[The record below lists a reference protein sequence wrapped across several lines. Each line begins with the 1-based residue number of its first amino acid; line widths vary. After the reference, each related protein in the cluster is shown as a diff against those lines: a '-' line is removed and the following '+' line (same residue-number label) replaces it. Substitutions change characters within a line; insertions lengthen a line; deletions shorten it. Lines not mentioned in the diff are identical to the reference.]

1 MYWFVLGFVSSS
13 IIGTGVEFL
22 LEEDTKL
29 YGFLVCLVALVIS
42 YQLNIWCLSL
52 LVSFSA
58 IEWGVS
64 DSVPRDFPW
73 LGLTIPVALATFFV
87 CERIFPG
94 LHETKLIGSRG
105 LFLES
110 TAELTVF
117 HQLSL
122 SIASAMCDRTS
133 EILFENVNVYAVLGT
148 GLGLAILTAIM
159 MPCNIWSLV
168 SFSVAASGFSVG
180 TSALPSVLTS
190 NSLIRAVFGV
200 LLGIWGL
207 FLPVAIHL
215 FNKDW
220 KYVTAVDWEL

>member
-1 MYWFVLGFVSSS
+1 MYWFIIGFVSSS
-13 IIGTGVEFL
+13 IIGSGVEFL
-22 LEEDTKL
+22 LDDLKL
-29 YGFLVCLVALVIS
+29 YGFLVCFVALLVS
-42 YQLNIWCLSL
+42 FQLNIWCLSL

-58 IEWGVS
+58 IEFGLS
-64 DSVPRDFPW
+64 DSVPREYPW
-73 LGLTIPVALATFFV
+73 LGLTIPVALVTFLI

-105 LFLES
+105 LFLEA
-110 TAELTVF
+110 TAELTVI

-122 SIASAMCDRTS
+122 SVATAMCDRTT
-133 EILFENVNVYAVLGT
+133 EILFEHVNIYAVFGT
-148 GLGLAILTAIM
+148 GLGLAILTAFM

-180 TSALPSVLTS
+180 TSALPSALTS
-190 NSLIRAVFGV
+190 NSYIRAVFGL

-207 FLPVAIHL
+207 FLPVAVHL
-215 FNKDW
+215 FHRDW